1 VTVAD
6 ADTAPDLASR
16 YLGSLGLEP
25 RDLSLESL
33 AAIVLRHVAELA
45 FSSVGPRL
53 GDELPLDPE
62 SLFDRIV
69 ARRRGGYCFEHN
81 GLLFAVLEALG
92 YDVHVQMARVIHNQD
107 VHPGLTHRITRVV
120 IDGREYVVDVG
131 FGPMG
136 PPRPVPMESES
147 EAPIPGAFRVHE
159 PRPGELHMQCV
170 VDGDWY
176 SLYRFDRSRYG
187 QSDAE
192 LGHFYSH
199 RHPDATFVNNLVA
212 SRILDD
218 EVRSLRNRTY
228 WLVRDTDPT
237 TETVGDAHR
246 LHSLLTGDLGL
257 RVSEAET
264 QRLFDDLPVE

>member
-1 VTVAD
+1 VD
-6 ADTAPDLASR
+6 ASARFAGGSSER
-16 YLGSLGLEP
+16 YLSALDVGPGEPSLGL
-25 RDLSLESL
+25 L
-33 AAIVLRHVAELA
+33 ASIVRRHVAELA

-69 ARRRGGYCFEHN
+69 VRRRGGYCFEHN
-81 GLLFAVLEALG
+81 GLLFAVLETMG
-92 YDVHVQMARVIHNQD
+92 YDVHVQMARVIRNQD

-136 PPRPVPMESES
+136 PPRPVPMESGN

-159 PRPGELHMQCV
+159 PRPAELHMQCV

-218 EVRSLRNRTY
+218 EVRSLRNGTY
-228 WLVRDTDPT
+228 WVIRATEPT
-237 TETVGDAHR
+237 SETIGDATR
-246 LHSLLTGDLGL
+246 LHEILTRDLGL
-257 RVSEAET
+257 RVSTAES
-264 QRLFDDLPVE
+264 QRLFEDLPVD

>member
-1 VTVAD
+1 VD
-6 ADTAPDLASR
+6 ASARFAGGSSER
-16 YLGSLGLEP
+16 YLSALDVGPGEPSLGL
-25 RDLSLESL
+25 L
-33 AAIVLRHVAELA
+33 ASIVRRHVAELA

-62 SLFDRIV
+62 SLFDRV
-69 ARRRGGYCFEHN
+69 VVRRRGGYCFEHN
-81 GLLFAVLEALG
+81 GLLFAVLETMG
-92 YDVHVQMARVIHNQD
+92 YDVHVQMARVIRNQD

-136 PPRPVPMESES
+136 PPRPVPMESGN

-159 PRPGELHMQCV
+159 PRPAELHMQCV

-228 WLVRDTDPT
+228 WVVRDTDPI
-237 TETVGDAHR
+237 TETIGDAHR
-246 LHSLLTGDLGL
+246 LHVLLTGDLGL
-257 RVSEAET
+257 QVSEAET
-264 QRLFDDLPVE
+264 QRLFDDLSVD